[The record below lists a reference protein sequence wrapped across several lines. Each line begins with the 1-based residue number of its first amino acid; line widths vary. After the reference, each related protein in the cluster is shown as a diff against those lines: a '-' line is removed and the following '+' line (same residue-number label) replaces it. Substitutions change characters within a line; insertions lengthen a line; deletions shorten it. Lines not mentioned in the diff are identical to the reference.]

1 MQFPWSKN
9 PVVVQVSYAK
19 DIITYHQYRRDSS
32 HRRQTARRAEAQSH
46 TQSDGTCSLD
56 SNTVEKSL
64 GPETCRARVK
74 MQPDTAVT
82 DTSACDHCRNL
93 QAWCW
98 NKRQREGEVDF
109 KHGHVTTK
117 GETSSPFSQP
127 HCFRYSTIRLLLEL
141 LALFQPS
148 PKSKGVLLN
157 KFFQAKASRTA
168 AST

>member
-32 HRRQTARRAEAQSH
+32 HRRQTARRAEAHSH

-74 MQPDTAVT
+74 MQPDTAVRILVRVII
-82 DTSACDHCRNL
+82 AAIYKL
-93 QAWCW
+93 
-98 NKRQREGEVDF
+98 G
-109 KHGHVTTK
+109 TTRR
-117 GETSSPFSQP
+117 G
-127 HCFRYSTIRLLLEL
+127 
-141 LALFQPS
+141 
-148 PKSKGVLLN
+148 G
-157 KFFQAKASRTA
+157 
-168 AST
+168 